1 MFREMTKALFPF
13 APSGEGMPLPGVDLD
28 AMKEL
33 QADVQKAALVQSSR
47 ALALNRKLVEL
58 QQAQL
63 SRAGEAFSAQLN
75 HNMKA
80 TMDAWKMSV
89 DAALDAHK
97 AMLDEVPGADDGSA
111 EA

>member
-1 MFREMTKALFPF
+1 MFRELTKALFPF
-13 APSGEGMPLPGVDLD
+13 APSADGMPLPGMDLD
-28 AMKEL
+28 AVKEL
-33 QADVQKAALVQSSR
+33 QADVQKTALAQSSR

-63 SRAGEAFSAQLN
+63 SRAGEAFNAQLA

-89 DAALDAHK
+89 DAVLDAHK
-97 AMLDEVPGADDGSA
+97 AMLDELPEATPAA